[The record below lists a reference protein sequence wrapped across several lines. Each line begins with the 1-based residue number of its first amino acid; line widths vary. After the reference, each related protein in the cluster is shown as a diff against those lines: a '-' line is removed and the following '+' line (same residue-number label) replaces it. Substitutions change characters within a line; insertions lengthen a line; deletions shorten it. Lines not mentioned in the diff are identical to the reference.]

1 MALNRFV
8 LFFAL
13 PPVMFVFTARA
24 DIGDILNGPF
34 IFAILLGALATG
46 IVALVVA
53 KFVFRRDLAQTTFH
67 GFLSIYTNSGY
78 IGIPLF
84 MAAFGADKM
93 LPTIIITTTEPMM
106 FIAVVMLAM
115 ERMRYPDKPTLG
127 RIWSVAFMLM
137 KRPMLVVSVL
147 GVVFSAYSIPLPI
160 SNGYLL
166 DLLASSSGPVALF
179 ATGLSLIGHSLL
191 EDLVEIFWFSILKV
205 IVQPVFTFICVT
217 YIFEMDPFWGQSA
230 LILASLP
237 IRSSAFVVAQQYDL
251 AVRRASATV
260 VLSSILS
267 IATLSALLMYYE
279 V

>member
-8 LFFAL
+8 LFFAV
-13 PPVMFVFTARA
+13 PPVMFVFNARA

-46 IVALVVA
+46 IVALVVV

-106 FIAVVMLAM
+106 FIAVVMHAM

-137 KRPMLVVSVL
+137 KRSMLVVSVL
-147 GVVFSAYSIPLPI
+147 GVMFSAYSIPLPI

-166 DLLASSSGPVALF
+166 DLLLSSSGPVAF
-179 ATGLSLIGHSLL
+179 SATGLSLIGHSLL
-191 EDLVEIFWFSILKV
+191 EDLVEIFWF
-205 IVQPVFTFICVT
+205 
-217 YIFEMDPFWGQSA
+217 
-230 LILASLP
+230 
-237 IRSSAFVVAQQYDL
+237 
-251 AVRRASATV
+251 
-260 VLSSILS
+260 
-267 IATLSALLMYYE
+267 
-279 V
+279 

>member
-8 LFFAL
+8 LFFAV
-13 PPVMFVFTARA
+13 PPVMFVFNARA

-46 IVALVVA
+46 IVALVVV

-106 FIAVVMLAM
+106 FIAVVMHAM

-137 KRPMLVVSVL
+137 KRSMLVVSVL
-147 GVVFSAYSIPLPI
+147 GVMFSAYSIPLPI

-166 DLLASSSGPVALF
+166 DLLASLSGPVALF

-191 EDLVEIFWFSILKV
+191 EDLVFNFKGHCSAGFYVYLRHLYFRDGPFLG
-205 IVQPVFTFICVT
+205 PVCVD
-217 YIFEMDPFWGQSA
+217 FG
-230 LILASLP
+230 
-237 IRSSAFVVAQQYDL
+237 
-251 AVRRASATV
+251 
-260 VLSSILS
+260 
-267 IATLSALLMYYE
+267 LSAY
-279 V
+279 

>member
-78 IGIPLF
+78 IGITLF
-84 MAAFGADKM
+84 VAAFGADKM

-166 DLLASSSGPVALF
+166 DLLASLSGPVALF
-179 ATGLSLIGHSLL
+179 ATGFSLIGHSLL
-191 EDLVEIFWFSILKV
+191 EDLVFNFKGHCSAGVYVYLRHLYFRDGPFLG
-205 IVQPVFTFICVT
+205 PVCVD
-217 YIFEMDPFWGQSA
+217 FG
-230 LILASLP
+230 LP
-237 IRSSAFVVAQQYDL
+237 AY
-251 AVRRASATV
+251 
-260 VLSSILS
+260 
-267 IATLSALLMYYE
+267 
-279 V
+279 

>member
-1 MALNRFV
+1 
-8 LFFAL
+8 
-13 PPVMFVFTARA
+13 
-24 DIGDILNGPF
+24 
-34 IFAILLGALATG
+34 
-46 IVALVVA
+46 
-53 KFVFRRDLAQTTFH
+53 
-67 GFLSIYTNSGY
+67 
-78 IGIPLF
+78 
-84 MAAFGADKM
+84 
-93 LPTIIITTTEPMM
+93 M
-106 FIAVVMLAM
+106 FISVVMLAM

-205 IVQPVFTFICVT
+205 IVQPVFTFIRVT
-217 YIFEMDPFWGQSA
+217 YIFEMDAFWGQSA

-237 IRSSAFVVAQQYDL
+237 IRSLAFVVAQQYDL

-260 VLSSILS
+260 VLSSIFS